1 MIVDKSKALR
11 KGARVACTVGAPG
24 SGAPL
29 GNQNAL
35 KHGVY
40 CCSWDTYFSAAP
52 SSENDHQ
59 VVAIWFQD
67 CLFAKILRA
76 DYSGSAIIAIAVV
89 NVFPSFAKRWVI
101 TEIELLR

>member
-1 MIVDKSKALR
+1 MRVQNRRSGTDITYSGPR
-11 KGARVACTVGAPG
+11 GAQIDNGE
-24 SGAPL
+24 
-29 GNQNAL
+29 
-35 KHGVY
+35 
-40 CCSWDTYFSAAP
+40 CCAGHQPAR
-52 SSENDHQ
+52 HQ

-89 NVFPSFAKRWVI
+89 NVVPSFAKRWVT